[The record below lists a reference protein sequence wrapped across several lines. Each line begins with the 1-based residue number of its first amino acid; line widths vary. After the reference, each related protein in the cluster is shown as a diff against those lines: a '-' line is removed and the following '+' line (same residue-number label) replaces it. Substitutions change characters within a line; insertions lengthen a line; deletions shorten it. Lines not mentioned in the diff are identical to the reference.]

1 MGGVHAMGV
10 LASWVCC
17 VQSEHDGLANSEM
30 ARGRANIAG
39 AVGVRW
45 ALNVEQVKRRGAS
58 RRKATPRSYRGLPA
72 RDNMPEEVWNDDNK
86 NRPKSETASLPHHTI
101 DNIFSC
107 LRCDDT
113 SLLRHSEVCWQNP
126 EHSSGVLRVLHR
138 LAEAI
143 IQRRGPLYS
152 RIATPH
158 IVDLGRTKK

>member
-1 MGGVHAMGV
+1 MGV

-17 VQSEHDGLANSEM
+17 VQSESEHDGLASSEM
-30 ARGRANIAG
+30 ARARTHIAG
-39 AVGVRW
+39 AVGLRRS
-45 ALNVEQVKRRGAS
+45 LNVEQVKHVG
-58 RRKATPRSYRGLPA
+58 GLRDA
-72 RDNMPEEVWNDDNK
+72 RPHLARIEACQRQITCPEEVWNDDNK
-86 NRPKSETASLPHHTI
+86 SRPKSDEAASLTHHTI
-101 DNIFSC
+101 DTIFSC
-107 LRCDDT
+107 SRYDDT
-113 SLLRHSEVCWQNP
+113 SLLRHSEVCWQSQ